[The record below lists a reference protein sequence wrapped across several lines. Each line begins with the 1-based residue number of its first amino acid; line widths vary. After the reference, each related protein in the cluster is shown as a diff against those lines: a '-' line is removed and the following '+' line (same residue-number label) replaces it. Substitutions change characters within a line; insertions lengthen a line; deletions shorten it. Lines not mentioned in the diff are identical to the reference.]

1 MKNTIVYK
9 DLGLIDYEEAYDIQE
24 KIFNLKIQEKI
35 NDKETNKKYPD
46 YILFCE
52 HTDVFTLGQNG
63 SERNLLVSNQEL
75 QNKKIKFAKTNR
87 GGDITYHGPGQIV
100 GYPVLDLE
108 KYVKGI
114 KQYIFLLEQSIINC
128 LNLYNIK
135 GERLQGTTGVW
146 INNGDISMSRKICAI
161 GVRTSHWISMH
172 GFALNVNTNL
182 NYFNMINPCGFTDKA
197 VTSLEKEL
205 GTKQSIE
212 DVKIKLLKCI
222 SECFDTKIIL

>member
-1 MKNTIVYK
+1 MKKTI
-9 DLGLIDYEEAYDIQE
+9 
-24 KIFNLKIQEKI
+24 
-35 NDKETNKKYPD
+35 
-46 YILFCE
+46 
-52 HTDVFTLGQNG
+52 
-63 SERNLLVSNQEL
+63 LLL
-75 QNKKIKFAKTNR
+75 
-87 GGDITYHGPGQIV
+87 
-100 GYPVLDLE
+100 VLDLIAIGMFAQT
-108 KYVKGI
+108 VI
-114 KQYIFLLEQSIINC
+114 SN
-128 LNLYNIK
+128 
-135 GERLQGTTGVW
+135 GEDIGTGWWPAGSAGAVDVWDNPLKDGVNNTDKAMTVW